1 MYSKVNSIV
10 LQGLE
15 GRVVEVEADIRDG
28 LPGMEMVGALGTEVR
43 EARERVKTALTN
55 TGYRLPP
62 KKVTVNLSP
71 SDIRKEGN
79 GFDLP
84 IAVSILMALGYLPE
98 GIQNGILFAGEL
110 GLNGDVRPVSGIL
123 PMVIVGMENGFRHMV
138 LPEENRREA
147 EAVGGI
153 RIVGV
158 KDLVEVMDYLNEVEA
173 GRGEE
178 WIREMES
185 SRAEKARESKRTYRD
200 RMDWQADEARMSQHN
215 DEARMNQ
222 QTDEARMSE
231 QIDEERGHR
240 LTVEERKKLASESN
254 KSGCSYDFSDLIG
267 QTALRR
273 AAEVAVSGRHN
284 FLMVGPPGSGKT
296 MVARRLPGILP
307 PMTREDTLEVSK
319 IYSVCGMLNQ
329 DHPLVEERPFRSP
342 HHTVTATTLIGGGR
356 IPRPGEVSLAD
367 QGVLFLDELTEF
379 HKATLDTLR
388 QPMEE
393 GKILISRNLGSY
405 EYPAHFMLVAGMNP
419 CPCGYFPDRSRCS
432 CTEQSIRRYLS
443 HVSRPLLDRI
453 DVCMEASAIPFRE
466 LSGGGQGESSAVIR
480 ERVLRTQ
487 KIQEERYKGEA
498 FSSNS
503 QIPPG
508 KIKQY
513 CFLGEQE
520 KSTMERIYQKLGLSA
535 RGYHKILKVA
545 RTIADME
552 EAEKISVTHL
562 SEAISYRNITRKF
575 WEEE

>member
-178 WIREMES
+178 WIREMENE
-185 SRAEKARESKRTYRD
+185 RAEKERESK
-200 RMDWQADEARMSQHN
+200 W
-215 DEARMNQ
+215 
-222 QTDEARMSE
+222 TDEARMST
-231 QIDEERGHR
+231 QTDEKRVHR
-240 LTVEERKKLASESN
+240 LTIEERKKPASESN

-513 CFLGEQE
+513 CFLGEKE

>member
-178 WIREMES
+178 WIREMENE
-185 SRAEKARESKRTYRD
+185 RAEKERESK
-200 RMDWQADEARMSQHN
+200 W
-215 DEARMNQ
+215 
-222 QTDEARMSE
+222 TDEARMST
-231 QIDEERGHR
+231 QTDEKRVHR
-240 LTVEERKKLASESN
+240 LTVEERKKPASESN

-513 CFLGEQE
+513 CFLGEKE